1 MILKYKVDKLPF
13 LFYNTC
19 KVGDIMYLYRA
30 VNDWDIYF
38 NMINNGFV
46 SKEIIDDF
54 FKNSDNMNS
63 ENKFSLIEKHQKEIL
78 KIAGFY
84 QEYVNSL
91 FSSIE
96 NKKWSLIQLISSANS
111 HVLKGS
117 SINYNWISFSKDI
130 FSIEKYYLEQKNYN
144 YIAIIESSNET
155 FEEHNGD
162 YLIKTDYSTIA
173 NMQENEY
180 LMTQMGEKIDGN
192 SRLATYGIRSK
203 EVCFYGHVPQ
213 DRIVAILR
221 ALEADMIFRGIISLR
236 EILSL
241 SNFERLNLLMSITSY
256 LKTIYQNDELALYII
271 NEHYINNRSILSISE
286 GCQDIEKFNQTF
298 FSIIDS
304 ISSIIVNE
312 NQVQKLKLCNYQ

>member
-96 NKKWSLIQLISSANS
+96 RKPS
-111 HVLKGS
+111 
-117 SINYNWISFSKDI
+117 
-130 FSIEKYYLEQKNYN
+130 
-144 YIAIIESSNET
+144 
-155 FEEHNGD
+155 
-162 YLIKTDYSTIA
+162 
-173 NMQENEY
+173 
-180 LMTQMGEKIDGN
+180 
-192 SRLATYGIRSK
+192 
-203 EVCFYGHVPQ
+203 
-213 DRIVAILR
+213 
-221 ALEADMIFRGIISLR
+221 
-236 EILSL
+236 SL
-241 SNFERLNLLMSITSY
+241 SAIPTADNVSEFSLTASFKRSEHIVLI
-256 LKTIYQNDELALYII
+256 ELDVLP
-271 NEHYINNRSILSISE
+271 RVL
-286 GCQDIEKFNQTF
+286 
-298 FSIIDS
+298 
-304 ISSIIVNE
+304 
-312 NQVQKLKLCNYQ
+312 